1 MPSSLPALCL
11 DRADQLVTSKDGT
24 RLFAIQGDAQSDHR
38 RIGSLDIASA
48 SRQPIEASS
57 RQATGG
63 GEAAINLP
71 QASQQQTPR
80 EF

>member
-1 MPSSLPALCL
+1 MSAF
-11 DRADQLVTSKDGT
+11 KH
-24 RLFAIQGDAQSDHR
+24 LFSPF

-48 SRQPIEASS
+48 SRQPIETSS
-57 RQATGG
+57 RQAAGG
-63 GEAAINLP
+63 AGEAAINLP